1 MAKKITLT
9 IDGVETQYANTTAGK
24 KKAADAAMAALA
36 ADSEVILDE
45 VEV

>member
-1 MAKKITLT
+1 MAKKLTLT

-24 KKAADAAMAALA
+24 KKAADDAMAALA
-36 ADSEVILDE
+36 VDSEVILDE